1 MTVPKDFTPIREL
14 ISLDGKRAIVTGGA
28 MGIGYAISYRLA
40 ESGAAVLIADID
52 NDEAQKAVE
61 QLVSYGY
68 GATSVHCDVS
78 QAESVKSMVSTAVE
92 RMGGVDILVNNAG
105 IYPRT
110 PLPEMTPDSF
120 EEVIAVNLKG
130 TFLCSQEVG
139 LRMIEK
145 RQGGCIINIAS
156 IDAIHPSSKGLSAYD
171 ASKGGVLTLTKS
183 LALELGQHDI
193 RVNAIAPGGIMT
205 RGVRSHL
212 VEPSKEGAR
221 AQLKELK
228 AFISRMA
235 LGRMGRAD
243 DIGRVALFLASDLAS
258 YMTGALVVVDGGYLI
273 S

>member
-1 MTVPKDFTPIREL
+1 MTASGQYTPLNEL
-14 ISLDGKRAIVTGGA
+14 ISLAGKRAIITGGA
-28 MGIGYAISYRLA
+28 MGIGFAISCRLA
-40 ESGAAVLIADID
+40 EAGAAVLIADID

-61 QLVSYGY
+61 NLTSQGY
-68 GATSVHCDVS
+68 KATSVHCDVS
-78 QAESVKSMVSTAVE
+78 QAESVKNMVSTAVE
-92 RMGGVDILVNNAG
+92 RMGGVDILVNDAG
-105 IYPRT
+105 IYPRI
-110 PLPEMTPDSF
+110 PLPEMTADSF
-120 EEVIAVNLKG
+120 EKVIAVNLTG
-130 TFLCSQEVG
+130 TFLCSREVS
-139 LRMIEK
+139 LRMIEQ

-156 IDAIHPSSKGLSAYD
+156 IDSIHPSSKGLSAYD

-212 VEPSKEGAR
+212 VKPSKEETK

-235 LGRMGRAD
+235 LGRMGDAD
-243 DIGRVALFLASDLAS
+243 DVARVALFVASDLAS
-258 YMTGALVVVDGGYLI
+258 YMTGDLIVVDGGYLI